1 MGFRAEALKEIP
13 LPARVMVHAY
23 YSQAL
28 KFGIKVQSSILN
40 CSSVE

>member
-13 LPARVMVHAY
+13 LSARVMMHAY
-23 YSQAL
+23 YSHAL
-28 KFGIKVQSSILN
+28 KSGIKVQSSILN